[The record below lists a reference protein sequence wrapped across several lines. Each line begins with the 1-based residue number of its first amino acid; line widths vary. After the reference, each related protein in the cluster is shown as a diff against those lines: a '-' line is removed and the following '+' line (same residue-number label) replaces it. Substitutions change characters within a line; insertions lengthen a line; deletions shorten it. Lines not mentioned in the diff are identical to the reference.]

1 MKFQDETNYAEIA
14 RAYFKSKKIYQYRM
28 KKISDMTDQ
37 EVVDKCHA
45 WQEENDMVEDYWSF
59 VNSLQQ
65 KETPGD
71 QYE

>member
-1 MKFQDETNYAEIA
+1 MEFQEETDYAEIA
-14 RAYFKSKKIYQYRM
+14 RAYFKSKKVYRYRM
-28 KKISDMTDQ
+28 KKISNMSDN